1 MADSERKV
9 FPVEAVLALAAG
21 KEDVDLK
28 EIAGYIL
35 GQSIACNRLARATAP
50 FAAAWVARLYPKF
63 AEIVWDEEKE
73 GWSNFVSRAAA
84 VLGEKVSLPPMSGS
98 MMTACQSMLKAWQ
111 EKEDEVAA
119 LRREVASLSGQV
131 ETLKPLEGKLATALK
146 KADGLEEQ
154 LKEQKKEVGNLRR
167 QTLEFQGKMAINH
180 EELLDAIKDA
190 IKENLKHVA
199 IQAPATVAGAAP
211 VAGMPQAAAPAAGAA
226 GGADDFGFG
235 GSGDEFGFGGGSG
248 DEFGFGGGS
257 SSGDDFGF
265 GGGASAPATAA
276 APAPEPE
283 PADEFGFASTKDDE
297 FGF

>member
-9 FPVEAVLALAAG
+9 FPVETVLALSAG
-21 KEDVDLK
+21 KGDVDLK

-35 GQSIACNRLARATAP
+35 GQSIACNRMAQAAAP

-84 VLGEKVSLPPMSGS
+84 VLGDKVSVPPMTGS
-98 MMTACQSMLKAWQ
+98 MMTACQGMLKAYQ
-111 EKEDEVAA
+111 EKVDEVAA
-119 LRREVASLSGQV
+119 LRREVASLSEQV
-131 ETLKPLEGKLATALK
+131 ESLKPLEGKLATALK

-154 LKEQKKEVGNLRR
+154 LKEQKKEAGTLRR
-167 QTLEFQGKMAINH
+167 QALEFQGKMAINH
-180 EELLDAIKDA
+180 EELLETIKDA

-199 IQAPATVAGAAP
+199 IQAPAAVAGAAAAA
-211 VAGMPQAAAPAAGAA
+211 AGAAAGAAAPAAAASGA
-226 GGADDFGFG
+226 
-235 GSGDEFGFGGGSG
+235 DEFGFGGGSDDEFGFGSSG

-257 SSGDDFGF
+257 S
-265 GGGASAPATAA
+265 APAAPAGAA
-276 APAPEPE
+276 AAPEPE
-283 PADEFGFASTKDDE
+283 PEPGDEFGFGGSKDE

>member
-9 FPVEAVLALAAG
+9 FPVETVLALSTG
-21 KEDVDLK
+21 KGDVDLK

-35 GQSIACNRLARATAP
+35 GQSIACNRLAQAAAP
-50 FAAAWVARLYPKF
+50 FAAAWVARLYPRF

-73 GWSNFVSRAAA
+73 GWSNFVSRAAT
-84 VLGEKVSLPPMSGS
+84 VLGDKVSLPPMTGS
-98 MMTACQSMLKAWQ
+98 MMTACQSMLKAYQ

-131 ETLKPLEGKLATALK
+131 EDLKPLEGKLATALK

-154 LKEQKKEVGNLRR
+154 LKEQKKEAGTLRR
-167 QTLEFQGKMAINH
+167 QALEFQGKMAINH
-180 EELLDAIKDA
+180 EELLETIKDA

-199 IQAPATVAGAAP
+199 IQAPAAVAGAAASA
-211 VAGMPQAAAPAAGAA
+211 VGASVGAAAPAAAASGA
-226 GGADDFGFG
+226 
-235 GSGDEFGFGGGSG
+235 DEFGFGGGSD

-257 SSGDDFGF
+257 NDEFGF
-265 GGGASAPATAA
+265 GGGFSAPADPAAAAA
-276 APAPEPE
+276 APGPESEPE
-283 PADEFGFASTKDDE
+283 DEFGFGGGSDDE